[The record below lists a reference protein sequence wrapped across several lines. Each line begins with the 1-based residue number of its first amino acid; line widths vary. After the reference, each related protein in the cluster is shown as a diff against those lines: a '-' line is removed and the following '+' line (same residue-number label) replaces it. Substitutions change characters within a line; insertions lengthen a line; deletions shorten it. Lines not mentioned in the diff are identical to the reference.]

1 MVKLFWRIFFVTI
14 IISITCFSIGSY
26 ILINLG
32 FRDTLRREISSVS
45 MENEMLR
52 YSLSQQMSEK
62 GNLYFSWGQYN
73 DAANEI
79 TKEDITERLSKLEEV
94 LHEDVENEVI
104 KERLLNL
111 IISDKDQEFNK

>member
-1 MVKLFWRIFFVTI
+1 M
-14 IISITCFSIGSY
+14 
-26 ILINLG
+26 
-32 FRDTLRREISSVS
+32 
-45 MENEMLR
+45 
-52 YSLSQQMSEK
+52 
-62 GNLYFSWGQYN
+62 
-73 DAANEI
+73 EI

>member
-1 MVKLFWRIFFVTI
+1 MFEELKQDGETTTRTKNNLIFKNNV
-14 IISITCFSIGSY
+14 
-26 ILINLG
+26 
-32 FRDTLRREISSVS
+32 
-45 MENEMLR
+45 M
-52 YSLSQQMSEK
+52 
-62 GNLYFSWGQYN
+62 
-73 DAANEI
+73 EI